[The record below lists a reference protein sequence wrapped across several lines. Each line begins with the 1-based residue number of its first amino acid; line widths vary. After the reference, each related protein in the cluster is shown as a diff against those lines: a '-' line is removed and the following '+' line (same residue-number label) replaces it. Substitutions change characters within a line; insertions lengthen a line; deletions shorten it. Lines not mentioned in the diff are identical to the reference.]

1 MAKVTVPQVARIESV
16 TKKFI
21 LRKDDSLKE
30 RVVTLGRRGRKFR
43 EDFWALDNVDFS
55 IDAGTTVGLIGHNG
69 SGKSTLLKIIGGI
82 ITPTSGRV
90 QTRGRIAALLELGA
104 GFHPDLTGRENVF
117 LNAAL
122 LGIAR
127 SETERLFDEI
137 VAFSGIGDFI
147 DTQVKFYSSGMF
159 VRLAFSVAI
168 HAKPDILLVDEVLA
182 VGDEAFQ
189 RQCLDK
195 IREFQEEGRTIIL
208 VTHGLANVME
218 FCDRVV
224 LLDHGKL
231 VFDGDPEEG
240 VAKFRDLLEQ
250 RRIEMFTLAA
260 GPVSETGYVHAVEV
274 GSVKGGPTATFV
286 PGEDLRVR
294 VTLGHP
300 GGIRN
305 WNVRLQVIS
314 SQGVVALST
323 NAAALGAKISP
334 LTGNHSLEFVF
345 PGAQL
350 GSGTYKVN
358 VALDIDD
365 HSVQVLPRAATFAI
379 SPNPRSSGAVYSR
392 PVLRVVKARSPK
404 K

>member
-1 MAKVTVPQVARIESV
+1 MAKVKIPQVVRVEHV
-16 TKKFI
+16 TKKFT

-30 RVVTLGRRGRKFR
+30 RIVTFGRRGRKFR
-43 EDFWALDNVDFS
+43 EEFWALSDVDFT
-55 IDAGTTVGLIGHNG
+55 IEAGTTIGLIGHNG

-82 ITPTSGRV
+82 ISPTAGRV

-117 LNAAL
+117 LNASL
-122 LGIAR
+122 LGISRA
-127 SETERLFDEI
+127 ETERQFDEI

-231 VFDGDPEEG
+231 VFDGDPVDG
-240 VAKFRDLLEQ
+240 VAKFRDLLEE
-250 RRIEMFTLAA
+250 RRLNQFSLSGKPEID
-260 GPVSETGYVHAVEV
+260 TGYVHDVVV
-274 GSVKGGPTATFV
+274 GFVKNGTSLNFT
-286 PGEDLRVR
+286 PGDDLRVAMR
-294 VTLGHP
+294 LEHAD
-300 GGIRN
+300 GIRD
-305 WNVRLQVIS
+305 WNIRLS
-314 SQGVVALST
+314 LLNPQGVTA
-323 NAAALGAKISP
+323 ISANTRSLDVKRKP
-334 LTGNHSLEFVF
+334 LTGSHWVEFIF

-350 GSGTYKVN
+350 GTGTFNLYL
-358 VALDIDD
+358 ALD
-365 HSVQVLPRAATFAI
+365 SGSTTLQVIARAATI
-379 SPNPRSSGAVYSR
+379 SVAPTMGSGGLVFTLPRVRVNPGN
-392 PVLRVVKARSPK
+392 
-404 K
+404 

>member
-1 MAKVTVPQVARIESV
+1 MATVKIPQVVRVEHV

-30 RVVTLGRRGRKFR
+30 RIVTLGRRGRKYR
-43 EDFWALDNVDFS
+43 EDFWALDDVDFN
-55 IDAGTTVGLIGHNG
+55 IEAGTTIGLIGHNG

-82 ITPTSGRV
+82 ISPTGGRV

-117 LNAAL
+117 LNASL

-127 SETERLFDEI
+127 SETERLFDDI

-208 VTHGLANVME
+208 VTHGLANVLE

-231 VFDGDPEEG
+231 VFDGDPVEA
-240 VAKFRDLLEQ
+240 VDRFRDLLKQQ
-250 RRIEMFTLAA
+250 RLAMLSSA
-260 GPVSETGYVHAVEV
+260 ASDMEGETYISDVYV
-274 GSVKGGPTATFV
+274 GSPLDGLNVTFTPGDDLVIGVSIGRSGGLS
-286 PGEDLRVR
+286 D
-294 VTLGHP
+294 
-300 GGIRN
+300 
-305 WNVRLQVIS
+305 WNVRMQIVAS
-314 SQGVVALST
+314 NGVVALAT
-323 NAAALGAKISP
+323 NSRAAGFRDTPILGTQII
-334 LTGNHSLEFVF
+334 EFEFASV
-345 PGAQL
+345 PL
-350 GSGTYKVN
+350 GSGTFTLEVS
-358 VALDIDD
+358 LE
-365 HSVQVLPRAATFAI
+365 SEGRLLQSLPRAVTINVAQT
-379 SPNPRSSGAVYSR
+379 PRSTGVIFTN
-392 PVLRVVKARSPK
+392 PKVRVVPQT
-404 K
+404 